1 MMRSAIG
8 HAALALLLWAGSSA
22 HAQAPATPPSGPAEI
37 FQRANVG
44 RDARDMKR
52 AEETGENAANQA
64 GANAPEAK
72 PAAPIPHH
80 EEASEEGKAPT
91 PAAQPQPSGAQPASG
106 QPAAEQATPPAAAPA
121 DRVHAALEDPKAPSA
136 TEAPD
141 LPVGTIDIEV
151 LAPGGRPYGGAQIVL
166 GVMASQGGRSEQNA
180 TAGADGK
187 YTFRDLP
194 VGSKQ
199 AYRVNVI
206 YGGAKFSSTPFRM
219 PEHGGYRVRVP
230 LIATTKSDRMLFQV
244 VGQTVVELRDD
255 RLHVTQQ
262 ARLANADEHVYV
274 FPKEG
279 TLIPLPAGVT
289 AFQWQDQMSD
299 QHGVE
304 EQGKGFRLKGSLP
317 PGAVTLAWAFDIKR
331 EGSAAKIPVKLPFR
345 TYTYRVIAEAPQGLE
360 LKVSDFPEPER
371 VKDQGRDLLFT
382 QVRREAREAELGAF
396 SIRLEGIPGPGPGRW
411 VALALALLMA
421 GWGLSR
427 AFSVVQS
434 REARLTVV

>member
-1 MMRSAIG
+1 MSAEG
-8 HAALALLLWAGSSA
+8 AAS
-22 HAQAPATPPSGPAEI
+22 AQAPAPGTQG
-37 FQRANVG
+37 Q
-44 RDARDMKR
+44 
-52 AEETGENAANQA
+52 
-64 GANAPEAK
+64 
-72 PAAPIPHH
+72 PAA
-80 EEASEEGKAPT
+80 
-91 PAAQPQPSGAQPASG
+91 AQPASP
-106 QPAAEQATPPAAAPA
+106 QPAAPAAAPPGAPPA
-121 DRVHAALEDPKAPSA
+121 DRVHQALEDPKAPTAS
-136 TEAPD
+136 EAPD

-166 GVMASQGGRSEQNA
+166 GVMASQGGRSEKTA

-244 VGQTVVELRDD
+244 VGQTVIELRDD
-255 RLHVTQQ
+255 RLHITQQ
-262 ARLANADEHVYV
+262 ARLANAEEHVYV

-279 TLIPLPAGVT
+279 TLIPLPKGFT

-304 EQGKGFRLKGSLP
+304 EAGKGFRLKGSLP
-317 PGAVTLAWAFDIKR
+317 PGAVTLAWAFDVKR
-331 EGSAAKIPVKLPFR
+331 EGSAAKIPVSLPFR
-345 TYTYRVIAEAPQGLE
+345 TYTYRVITEAPQGLE
-360 LKVSDFPEPER
+360 LKVNDFPEPER

-396 SIRLEGIPGPGPGRW
+396 TIRLEGIPGPGPGRW
-411 VALALALLMA
+411 IALGLAILLA
-421 GWGLSR
+421 VWGLSR
-427 AFSVVQS
+427 AFSGGQS
-434 REARLTVV
+434 REARLTVVESRKKHLLEAARKVEDEFKRGDIGPEFHTRRMDELTTELAMVLRDEESLATAR